1 MALLVAQNVDSD
13 LYGVTADSSQMLSF
27 NNYTEEDTYNELNE
41 ISDQNLPKTED
52 ERVSPT
58 VSEQEVPLI
67 MHALYVFRKR
77 IV

>member
-58 VSEQEVPLI
+58 VPEQEVPFI
-67 MHALYVFRKR
+67 MHALYVFRER
-77 IV
+77 LG